1 MLRKT
6 NRVYTP
12 QQYIDL
18 ILRASKCG
26 KFSVHKVQT
35 NEILDFKTWW
45 PRFYKKNTISDETS
59 GRGISKENRISFK
72 ISTFKHFIYTAGK
85 LEVKHFIYGLISST
99 FSLKK
104 TNRPPELPTTKAY
117 PAGWVPINKKKLED
131 VEMLIQYVS
140 QHEDLYQTILS
151 WPTSEVQL
159 NEISDYEKD

>member
-1 MLRKT
+1 M
-6 NRVYTP
+6 
-12 QQYIDL
+12 
-18 ILRASKCG
+18 
-26 KFSVHKVQT
+26 HKVQT

-85 LEVKHFIYGLISST
+85 LEVKFFIYGLISST

-104 TNRPPELPTTKAY
+104 TNRPPELPTTRAY
-117 PAGWVPINKKKLED
+117 PAGRVPLPINKKKLED
-131 VEMLIQYVS
+131 VEKLIQYVAE
-140 QHEDLYQTILS
+140 HEDFYQTILS

-159 NEISDYEKD
+159 NEISDDEED